1 MAARLISSVE
11 QAARM
16 LLNGGLV
23 VIPTETVYG
32 LAGRADLPETVS
44 RIFSTKGRPSD
55 HPLIVHVADG
65 AAAMANTWAAHA
77 TPVADALAQAFWPGP
92 LTLVLPRGPRAGD
105 NITGGQD
112 TVAIRAPSHPLTR
125 EVLQHMDS
133 ARPQDAPHGVAAP
146 SANRF
151 GRVSPTTAAHAMSE
165 LGEILTPAD
174 AILDGGTCDF
184 GVESTIV
191 DCTGD
196 VPRILRPGGVSAEE
210 IAEVC
215 GVNVAHLQP
224 VDSKI
229 RVPGSLASHYA
240 PLATVLVLPDE
251 QSARVELA
259 ARYESGVAAVRLG
272 LLAPAHIPTPDNVTR
287 LAAPETNADYARV
300 LYAALREADDRGVS
314 LVVAIPPDDVS
325 GLGAAVIDRL
335 YRAAAPR

>member
-1 MAARLISSVE
+1 MTARLVSSVE
-11 QAARM
+11 QAARI

-23 VIPTETVYG
+23 VLPTETVYG
-32 LAGRADLPETVS
+32 LAGRADLPATVA

-77 TPVADALAQAFWPGP
+77 TPVAALLAQALWPGP
-92 LTLVLPRGPRAGD
+92 LTVVVPRGPRAGD
-105 NITGGQD
+105 DVTGGQD
-112 TVAIRAPSHPLTR
+112 TVAIRVPSHPMIR

-133 ARPQDAPHGVAAP
+133 VRPLDAPHGVAAP
-146 SANRF
+146 SANKF

-165 LGEILTPAD
+165 LGDILTPAD
-174 AILDGGTCDF
+174 AILDGGTCAY

-191 DCTGD
+191 DCTAD
-196 VPRILRPGGVSAEE
+196 VPRILRPGGVSAEH

-215 GVNVAHLQP
+215 RVSVAQLQP
-224 VDSKI
+224 VDTEI

-240 PLATVLVLPDE
+240 PLATVLVLPDA

-259 ARYESGVAAVRLG
+259 ARLEAGVSAARLG
-272 LLAPAHIPTPDNVTR
+272 LLALAHIPTPDNVTR

-300 LYAALREADDRGVS
+300 LYAALREADDTGVS
-314 LVVAIPPDDVS
+314 LVVAIPPTDAS
-325 GLGAAVIDRL
+325 GMGAAVIDRL
-335 YRAAAPR
+335 NRAAASR

>member
-1 MAARLISSVE
+1 
-11 QAARM
+11 
-16 LLNGGLV
+16 
-23 VIPTETVYG
+23 
-32 LAGRADLPETVS
+32 
-44 RIFSTKGRPSD
+44 
-55 HPLIVHVADG
+55 
-65 AAAMANTWAAHA
+65 
-77 TPVADALAQAFWPGP
+77 
-92 LTLVLPRGPRAGD
+92 
-105 NITGGQD
+105 
-112 TVAIRAPSHPLTR
+112 
-125 EVLQHMDS
+125 
-133 ARPQDAPHGVAAP
+133 
-146 SANRF
+146 
-151 GRVSPTTAAHAMSE
+151 
-165 LGEILTPAD
+165 
-174 AILDGGTCDF
+174 
-184 GVESTIV
+184 
-191 DCTGD
+191 
-196 VPRILRPGGVSAEE
+196 
-210 IAEVC
+210 
-215 GVNVAHLQP
+215 VAHLQP